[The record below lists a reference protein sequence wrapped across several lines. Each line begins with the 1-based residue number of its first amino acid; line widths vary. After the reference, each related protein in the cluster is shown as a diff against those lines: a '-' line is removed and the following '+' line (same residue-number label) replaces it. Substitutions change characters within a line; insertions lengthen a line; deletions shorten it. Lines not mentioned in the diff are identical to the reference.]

1 MEWEPFLK
9 ALFNFDFFRGHR
21 FDGENNDDFLPS
33 WPTDSFTVTGSYID
47 TKILIKW
54 SDFTYACK
62 FMLNICFLLLSC
74 VTALLCDFSA
84 SSGKHTPWWSRG
96 AFLTHT
102 HPDYQVFEA
111 PDTGIENRT
120 LWHAFHKPV
129 HHRSEKKIYMP
140 ELTARIILCQLGLQT
155 SYRLLEQIV
164 LRKSVNQMSK

>member
-1 MEWEPFLK
+1 MQWEPFLK

-21 FDGENNDDFLPS
+21 FDDENNDDFLPS
-33 WPTDSFTVTGSYID
+33 WPTDSVTGSYID

-62 FMLNICFLLLSC
+62 FMLNICFLLQSC

-84 SSGKHTPWWSRG
+84 SSGKHTSWWSRG
-96 AFLTHT
+96 AFLTHI
-102 HPDYQVFEA
+102 HSDYQVFEA

-129 HHRSEKKIYMP
+129 HHWSEKKN
-140 ELTARIILCQLGLQT
+140 TCQSSLQGSSSASWACKQFT
-155 SYRLLEQIV
+155 DFLN
-164 LRKSVNQMSK
+164 K